1 MIEFSLQEESQQ
13 LTDPSTYNFDD
24 EIDFSNMDGNEVT
37 SMIEDAIVSLAS
49 ASDSVT
55 TPGNP
60 SIFSVFRS
68 ALKHAESLPP
78 NTIPKILDS
87 IISSMA
93 SELEA
98 TVRDLNPSGANASYD
113 SVDVDQATM
122 NTHKAALELYAFLL
136 LWVVG
141 VGEKVSGV
149 EDDGA
154 AAATKG
160 KRTTTK
166 GSKAGPSSKTVKKKT
181 TAWQW
186 VDQIPSVLA
195 LITKIL
201 TTLPSNRVWTTTAE
215 RDGFIGVITRP
226 AYQIA
231 ESEAFMKVEKV
242 KTGVYKVICV
252 AVKGHGH
259 GFAFQISLLQSL
271 QYFEHLSEPMAEILD
286 ILDKEFDVSGVGDE
300 ILREISQKTFS
311 AVDTK
316 GPRTYGR
323 FLMHLGELCPK
334 IVLKQMS
341 LLLDHVDSEA
351 YPMRIAMVEI
361 IGNLIKY
368 LAGADQ
374 IEKREKKINSLF
386 DMLTERYLDVSS
398 FVRVKVMQVLSRV
411 WDLPQKFPKQRL
423 ILTEKTISALHDKTP
438 SVRRAAIAL
447 LTKSIVTHPYGL
459 MHGGELRH
467 AEWEV
472 RYEEVTKELDKLEN
486 RPVDETGPLGEA
498 EDDEEE
504 GSEEEDES
512 DDESLVKEPGITVDD
527 DASLAER
534 SVRTKSSKSKK
545 STKSGKSKSS

>member
-113 SVDVDQATM
+113 SADVDQATM

-186 VDQIPSVLA
+186 VDQIPNTLVIMIHSQPH
-195 LITKIL
+195 LIG
-201 TTLPSNRVWTTTAE
+201 S
-215 RDGFIGVITRP
+215 
-226 AYQIA
+226 
-231 ESEAFMKVEKV
+231 
-242 KTGVYKVICV
+242 
-252 AVKGHGH
+252 
-259 GFAFQISLLQSL
+259 
-271 QYFEHLSEPMAEILD
+271 
-286 ILDKEFDVSGVGDE
+286 
-300 ILREISQKTFS
+300 EISQKTFS

-411 WDLPQKFPKQRL
+411 W
-423 ILTEKTISALHDKTP
+423 E
-438 SVRRAAIAL
+438 
-447 LTKSIVTHPYGL
+447 
-459 MHGGELRH
+459 
-467 AEWEV
+467 
-472 RYEEVTKELDKLEN
+472 
-486 RPVDETGPLGEA
+486 
-498 EDDEEE
+498 
-504 GSEEEDES
+504 
-512 DDESLVKEPGITVDD
+512 
-527 DASLAER
+527 
-534 SVRTKSSKSKK
+534 
-545 STKSGKSKSS
+545 